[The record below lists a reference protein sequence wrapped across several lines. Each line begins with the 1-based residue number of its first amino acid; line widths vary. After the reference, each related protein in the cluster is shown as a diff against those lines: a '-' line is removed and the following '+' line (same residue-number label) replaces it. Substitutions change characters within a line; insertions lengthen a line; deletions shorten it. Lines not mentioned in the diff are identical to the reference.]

1 MKIFKTHILVILPML
16 ALAGIVTGC
25 GPSKAEREAKERERQ
40 RLEYEEKQRQEA
52 AAANK
57 AITEMNQR
65 MFSRPRANSID
76 LGVPPPETKPPST
89 TPATPVNPAP
99 PAPAPQS
106 PAPTPAK

>member
-1 MKIFKTHILVILPML
+1 MNILKKQYIVILPML
-16 ALAGIVTGC
+16 ALAGIVAGC

-65 MFSRPRANSID
+65 MFGRPRPNMID
-76 LGVPPPETKPPST
+76 LGVPPPETKPAAE
-89 TPATPVNPAP
+89 TPAAPVNPAP
-99 PAPAPQS
+99 SAPAPQS
-106 PAPTPAK
+106 PAPTPTK